1 MASATTLLHQ
11 QQQQS
16 QQQEHQI
23 ELMCRICAVDF
34 KIATEGV
41 PIFSTEQLMDKI
53 KNYLHIQVSGN
64 WNGNFFAWTTNRI
77 YEIQFDIQT
86 TMKWKYSKLVT

>member
-1 MASATTLLHQ
+1 MATAKPTVLLQ
-11 QQQQS
+11 QA
-16 QQQEHQI
+16 QEHTI

-53 KNYLHIQVSGN
+53 KNYLHIQV
-64 WNGNFFAWTTNRI
+64 NFLPHLILIFAA
-77 YEIQFDIQT
+77 
-86 TMKWKYSKLVT
+86 L